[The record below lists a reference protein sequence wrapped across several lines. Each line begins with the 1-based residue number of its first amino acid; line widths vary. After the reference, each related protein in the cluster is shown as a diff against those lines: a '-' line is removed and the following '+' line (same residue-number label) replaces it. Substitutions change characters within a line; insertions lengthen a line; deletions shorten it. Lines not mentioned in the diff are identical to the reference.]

1 MIIFPCETHI
11 PPSIFQIT
19 AWSSIEEL
27 YLNLFNLGELFSRM
41 EEIRKC
47 LADGKELVKRRER
60 YKTTKERGIIKGSER
75 RHKETTFRVQVTGQ
89 P

>member
-1 MIIFPCETHI
+1 METYI

-19 AWSSIEEL
+19 AQYSILEI
-27 YLNLFNLGELFSRM
+27 YLNLFNLGLFSRM
-41 EEIRKC
+41 GETCKC
-47 LADGKELVKRRER
+47 LADGKEPVKRER

-75 RHKETTFRVQVTGQ
+75 RHKEMAFRVQVMGQ